1 MIVAN
6 KCLNVCEHVEV
17 IEWNKKKDGP
27 LHSPAVLWVTSVR
40 ERKPLLKKKNSE
52 HLSFFRKKRPNSLI
66 IAITEENV
74 DVLKIK
80 SDESFP
86 STQFIIDGYNCFRSD
101 QNTNEGVI
109 LDYVRNDCGTWE
121 LWD

>member
-6 KCLNVCEHVEV
+6 KCLNVCEHVKV
-17 IEWNKKKDGP
+17 IEWNKKKR
-27 LHSPAVLWVTSVR
+27 SPTFPCYPVSRQCPWKKTII
-40 ERKPLLKKKNSE
+40 EKKNSE
-52 HLSFFRKKRPNSLI
+52 YLSFFRKKRPNSVI

-86 STQFIIDGYNCFRSD
+86 STQFSVQGYNCFRSD
-101 QNTNEGVI
+101 QNANEGGI
-109 LDYVRNDCGTWE
+109 LVYMRNDCGTWE